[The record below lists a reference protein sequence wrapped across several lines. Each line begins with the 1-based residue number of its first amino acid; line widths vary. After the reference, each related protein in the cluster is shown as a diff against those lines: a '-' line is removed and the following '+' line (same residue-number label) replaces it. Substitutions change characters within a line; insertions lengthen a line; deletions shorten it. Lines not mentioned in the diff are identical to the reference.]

1 MYMKNIGIIGGSGFI
16 GKNLTI
22 FYSEKGYNVKV
33 IGRTANKS
41 PIIKKNIEFLQVNI
55 LDTNQLIRS
64 VDCCECIIWLASAL
78 VPSTKN
84 ESLVNDFEVNTAPLI
99 RFLEKANSL
108 LFFKKFV
115 YLSSGG
121 TIYGD
126 VNDYK
131 PLDENTSKHPISS
144 YGLSKIVTENYIKF
158 LTLNLPIQSFILRP
172 SNVYGKYQ
180 DLLKPQGIIGFAF
193 KAILNNT
200 SIDLY
205 NDGKVTRDFVYV
217 ADLVNAIDCCFESK
231 FKISETSIYNVG
243 SQKGYTIK
251 EVLDKIICVA
261 NRNLNIQ
268 SKPSRNFDCNYNV
281 LKIDKIYK
289 ELNWK
294 PETDFEDGL
303 KIVWDWI
310 KNEK

>member
-1 MYMKNIGIIGGSGFI
+1 MKSICIIGGGGFI
-16 GKNLTI
+16 GKNLTV
-22 FYSEKGYNVKV
+22 FYSEKGYAVKV
-33 IGRTANKS
+33 IGRSANAFYLNQD
-41 PIIKKNIEFLQVNI
+41 NIEFLQ
-55 LDTNQLIRS
+55 LDITNTEQLMPALDS
-64 VDCCECIIWLASAL
+64 CEYIIWLASAL

-84 ESLVNDFEVNTAPLI
+84 ESLVNDFELNTTPLI
-99 RFLEKANSL
+99 HFFEKAKRL
-108 LFFKKFV
+108 PFFKKFV

-126 VNDYK
+126 ANENS

-158 LTLNLPIQSFILRP
+158 LTRNLPIQSFILRP

-180 DLLKPQGIIGFAF
+180 NLIKPQGIIGFAF
-193 KAILNNT
+193 KSILNNT

-205 NDGKVTRDFVYV
+205 NEGKVTRDFIYV
-217 ADLVNAIDCCFESK
+217 TDLVKAIDCCLESD
-231 FKISETSIYNVG
+231 FKISETSVYNVG

-251 EVLDKIICVA
+251 EVLDKIDGIA
-261 NRNLNIQ
+261 NKKLHVIA
-268 SKPSRNFDCNYNV
+268 KPSRDFDCSYNV
-281 LKIDKIYK
+281 LKIDKINK

-294 PETDFEDGL
+294 AETDFDEGL
-303 KIVWDWI
+303 QNVWNWI